1 MAYRTANLLL
11 DQGST
16 FSTTITGYDIDGNL
30 LNLTGYSVRA
40 KIKANYSTG
49 TSLVDITTSIQSGTA
64 GDGYVSGKIDLSLT
78 ATQTSDLMAND
89 WRYDVEVYSGINVI
103 RVQQGLVRINPEI
116 TR

>member
-16 FSTTITGYDIDGNL
+16 FSTTITGYDVDGNL
-30 LNLTGYSVRA
+30 LNLTGYSARA

-49 TSLVDITTSIQSGTA
+49 TSLVDFTTSIQSGA
-64 GDGYVSGKIDLSLT
+64 AYVSGLVDLSLT
-78 ATQTSDLMAND
+78 STQTAALAAND
-89 WRYDVEVYSGINVI
+89 WRYDVEVYSGTNVTRI
-103 RVQQGLVRINPEI
+103 QQGLIRVNPEI